1 MAVSMIPNYGATKLE
16 TGGGGVEGGKDH
28 ELSHAAVTQRME

>member
-1 MAVSMIPNYGATKLE
+1 MAVSMIQNYGATESLGEKE
-16 TGGGGVEGGKDH
+16 WRGGGEEH